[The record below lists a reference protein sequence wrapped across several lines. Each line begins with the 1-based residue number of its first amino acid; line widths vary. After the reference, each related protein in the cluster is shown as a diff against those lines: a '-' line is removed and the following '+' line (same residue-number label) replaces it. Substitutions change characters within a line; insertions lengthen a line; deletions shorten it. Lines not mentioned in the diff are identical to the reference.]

1 MKYEPYAY
9 QEYAENFI
17 IENPGAGLLLDM
29 GMGKTSISLS
39 AVEKLIRD
47 YFELTKILVIAP
59 LEPARNTWPAEV
71 AKWDHLKGL
80 RYSLVLGSEKER
92 LAALSRDVE
101 IYIINRDNIVWL
113 VNHYKKQWPFECV
126 IIDELSSFKSAKSQ
140 RFRALKRVRPLIQ
153 RVVGLTGTPSPNG
166 LLDLWSQVYLLDSG
180 AALGKTITGYR
191 DKYFLPDKRNAT
203 TIFSYKPKEGAEE
216 SIYKDIAGCCISM
229 KSAEHLNLPERIS
242 ITHEVDLPEDVQ
254 EAYIQLEKDMLLPF
268 ADGDIDAGSAGILV
282 NKLLQLCG
290 GSIYDE
296 NRNPKYFHD
305 EKLKKLEQL
314 IEEANGQPVLV
325 FYAYQHERDKI
336 LGMFPQTVEVKADN
350 AVERWNAGEIP
361 ILLAHPASAGHGL
374 NLQFGGNIAVWY
386 NWTHNLEWYQQAN
399 KRLHRPGQTNTVLI
413 HHIGVRGGL
422 DMRVLDYILTAKEET
437 QNNLIEALRA
447 KIKEVTTL

>member
-59 LEPARNTWPAEV
+59 LEPAKETWPAELR
-71 AKWDHLKGL
+71 KWEHLEGL
-80 RYSLVLGSEKER
+80 TYSLVLGSEKER
-92 LAALSRDVE
+92 IAALNRDAN
-101 IYIINRDNIVWL
+101 IYIINRDNVVWL
-113 VNHYKKQWPFECV
+113 VNYYKKRWPFECV

-140 RFRALKRVRPLIQ
+140 RFRALKKVRPMIN

-166 LLDLWSQVYLLDSG
+166 LLDLWSQVYLLDQG
-180 AALGKTITGYR
+180 ASLGKTITGYR

-203 TIFSYKPKEGAEE
+203 TIFSWKPKDGAEE
-216 SIYKDIAGCCISM
+216 AIYKDIAGCCISM
-229 KSAEHLNLPERIS
+229 KSAEHLKLPERIF
-242 ITHEVDLPEDVQ
+242 ITHDVDLPEEVQ
-254 EAYIQLEKDMLLPF
+254 EQYVQLEKDMLLPF

-290 GSIYDE
+290 GAIYDE
-296 NRNPKYFHD
+296 NKNVKYFHD
-305 EKLKKLEQL
+305 EKMKKFEQL
-314 IEEANGQPVLV
+314 YEEANGKPIFTL
-325 FYAYQHERDKI
+325 YAYKHERDRI
-336 LGMFPQTVEVKADN
+336 LERFPQAVEVKADN
-350 AVERWNAGEIP
+350 AVARWDAGEIP

-374 NLQFGGNIAVWY
+374 NLQMGGNIAIWY

-399 KRLHRPGQTNTVLI
+399 KRLHRPGQKNTVLI
-413 HHIGVRGGL
+413 HHIGIRGGL
-422 DMRVLDYILTAKEET
+422 DMRVLDYVLTAKEET
-437 QNNLIEALRA
+437 QDNLIAALRA
-447 KIKEVTTL
+447 RIEEVTAL